1 MTKDE
6 LLTNISNMEKVID
19 SLLEEVLPVIDYSK
33 YQLLRYY
40 FSQSEYDKMLEVLG
54 E

>member
-6 LLTNISNMEKVID
+6 MAKNISDMEKVID
-19 SLLEEVLPVIDYSK
+19 SLLEEILPIIDYSK

-40 FSQSEYDKMLEVLG
+40 FSLSEYDKILEVLG

>member
-40 FSQSEYDKMLEVLG
+40 FSLSEYDKILEVLG